1 MARRQTNRTRHIAMP
16 LLAGAMMLA
25 MAPVAAPASATGPA
39 PAAPAPAALQAAA
52 SLYEAENATIFEGQ
66 VNSDHPGFTGTGFVN
81 YDNVV
86 GSYVEFAV
94 TAPAAGTFTL
104 TFRYANGTSTNRPVD
119 VAVNGSVKVPNLAF
133 GPTGTWDTWTTQT
146 ATVDLAAGAN
156 TVRATATT
164 SNGGPNLDSMS
175 VEPRV
180 SSLLEAEDATI
191 FEGQVN
197 SDHPGFTGTGFV
209 NYDNV
214 VGSYVEFAVTAPA
227 AGTFTLTFRYAN
239 GTSTNRP
246 VDVAVNGSVKVPNL
260 AFGPTGTWDTWTT
273 QTATVDLAA
282 GTNTI
287 RATATTSGGGP
298 NLDSMNVA
306 SGGGGGT
313 DWSTAVVNSTTTR
326 YTPGTIGGW
335 SYPIALYLYG
345 QYLVYQRTHN
355 PAYLQYIRNWA
366 DRFVASDGSISN
378 SFNSLDSMEPGN
390 ILLILYRETGQA
402 KYRIAAQKIRDR
414 LKTYPR
420 TTDGGFWH
428 ATSREH
434 QLWADGTFMVVPFLV
449 RYGQIVGET
458 AYTQDEAAKQ
468 LIVYGS
474 HLQTSLGILKH
485 AYDEARAQSWADP
498 VTGVSPEY
506 WCRAIGWYGMA
517 EIETLEALPAT
528 HPQRAKLLMILQN
541 LVAGYA
547 RFQDPA
553 TGRWFQVV
561 DKGSRSDNW
570 TETSCSAMYT
580 FVISRAVQRG
590 WVDPGYATVASKGYQ
605 GVLAKVSVG
614 SDGLTNITD
623 ICIGTNVGDYS
634 YYIGRTRA
642 TNDFHGLGAFLIMN
656 EQLQWSGG

>member
-1 MARRQTNRTRHIAMP
+1 MIPQPAEERRMVRRRSNRTWQI
-16 LLAGAMMLA
+16 LLLVGAMVL
-25 MAPVAAPASATGPA
+25 TLA
-39 PAAPAPAALQAAA
+39 PAATSASAAETQAAA
-52 SLYEAENATIFEGQ
+52 SLYEAEDATIFEGQ

-86 GSYVEFAV
+86 GSYVEFGV
-94 TAPAAGTFTL
+94 SVPAAGSYTL
-104 TFRYANGTSTNRPVD
+104 TFRYANGTTTNRPMD
-119 VAVNGSVKVPNLAF
+119 IAVNGGVTAPNLAF
-133 GPTGTWDTWTTQT
+133 NPTGTWDNWTNQT
-146 ATVDLAAGAN
+146 ATVDLVAGTN
-156 TVRATATT
+156 PIRATATT

-214 VGSYVEFAVTAPA
+214 VGSYVESAVSVPA
-227 AGTFTLTFRYAN
+227 AGSYTLTFRYAN

-246 VDVAVNGSVKVPNL
+246 MDIAVNGGVTVPNL
-260 AFGPTGTWDTWTT
+260 AFNPTGTWDNWTN
-273 QTATVDLAA
+273 QTTTVDLVA
-282 GTNTI
+282 GTNPI
-287 RATATTSGGGP
+287 RATATTSNGGP
-298 NLDSMNVA
+298 NLDSMTVA
-306 SGGGGGT
+306 SGGGGGGT
-313 DWSTAVVNSTTTR
+313 DWSTAVVNSTMTR
-326 YTPGTIGGW
+326 YTPGTLGGW
-335 SYPIALYLYG
+335 GYTRGLYLYG

-355 PAYLQYIRNWA
+355 PAYLQYIKDWA
-366 DRFVASDGSISN
+366 DRFVSSDGSISQ
-378 SFNSLDSMEPGN
+378 SFNNLDSMESGN
-390 ILLILYRETGQA
+390 ILLILYRETGQS
-402 KYRIAAQKIRDR
+402 KYRTAAQKIRDR

-428 ATSREH
+428 STSTDRQH
-434 QLWADGTFMVVPFLV
+434 QLWGDGTFMVVPFLI

-458 AYTQDEAAKQ
+458 SYTQDEAAKQ

-485 AYDEARAQSWADP
+485 AYDEARVQSWADP
-498 VTGVSPEY
+498 VTGLSPEY
-506 WCRAIGWYGMA
+506 WCRAVGWYGMA

-528 HPQRAKLLMILQN
+528 HPQRAKLMTILQN

-590 WVDPGYATVASKGYQ
+590 WVDAGYATVASKGYQ
-605 GVLAKVSVG
+605 GVLAKVSIG
-614 SDGLTNITD
+614 SNGLTNITD

-634 YYIGRTRA
+634 YYIDRTRA
-642 TNDFHGLGAFLIMN
+642 TNDFHGLGAVFDH
-656 EQLQWSGG
+656 E